1 MKKLFNLLFIFLLAQ
16 TASAQTWVM
25 KENILKFPN
34 NFESWL
40 IKHNGGVAIKDNQLG
55 SNQGVEFYDFNRD
68 GKQDLLMQILPSNNI
83 TREYL
88 KGIFLQDSYGYFNLD
103 TNYVIK
109 GKGDMWFGA
118 CGDFNGDG
126 LTDYHYITSNYH
138 GVDSNRKYSPEMIN
152 DNWPERVLINN
163 GKSFDTLTLD
173 HENIKIMSSYVA
185 DVNNDGN
192 DDIITTSRD
201 SHQAVV
207 IYSYNLTTKKMERIK
222 SEVTQAWEQKMK
234 NNQSS
239 FAILNFGNYNS
250 AKEFA
255 TVYFDKA
262 ISGISTPYAFSTFN
276 FTSFNFKDLSFK
288 EIDWERKE
296 RTIPK
301 LISGTDQ
308 DDVYKFS
315 LYEIPCIYKIDID
328 DDSKYEY
335 VAAGYYQNDYSLK
348 TLRNAY
354 GLQIFSEDGK
364 EVTSK
369 YHSED
374 GYDDNIDLGLFS
386 LDIDRENSG
395 DEIIPSAWGVRT
407 GGISYF
413 YIKKNSKLQKKFI
426 KIVDING
433 KQIQDNKLTAKSLK
447 TFPNSNGINGMLLY
461 DFHDLKATSLIIQ
474 EDCSKAIAKIS
485 ASGAT
490 TFCKGG
496 KVTLTAN
503 EGNSYLWSTGA
514 ITPSIVVNEAGNF
527 TVTVV
532 NSNGCS
538 VTSAVTVVSVS
549 DYPNAIITTTTPT
562 TITQTGNVVLSANT
576 GTGLTYQW
584 YKDGTTINAASSET
598 YTARTAGLYTVKIQ
612 NSIGCETLSN
622 SIIVKTVFVLPANNY
637 QINIQGETCRTSD
650 NGKIA
655 ISAVQN
661 LSYTATLSKS
671 GQAVKTA
678 NFNTNNEL
686 TGLAA
691 GNYTLCL
698 TVAGQTEYKQ
708 CYELIITEPLD
719 LSVYSKVNP
728 VNNTL
733 DLLMS
738 GGDTYYI
745 TLNGEK
751 YISYTSK
758 MSLGLKSGLNK
769 ITVNS
774 SQICQGLYT
783 EEIYVDEKIQA
794 YPNPFSRILNLKI
807 ENQEN
812 KELLVRVFDR
822 YGLSAYEAK
831 HLVVNNLVTLD
842 LSKLDKDYYFVVIGK
857 QTFKVIKQ

>member
-1 MKKLFNLLFIFLLAQ
+1 MKKLFILLFIFLLAQ

-55 SNQGVEFYDFNRD
+55 SNQGVEFYDFNKD
-68 GKQDLLMQILPSNNI
+68 GKQDLLMQIFPSNNI

-88 KGIFLQDSYGYFNLD
+88 RGIFLQDSYGYFNLD
-103 TNYVIK
+103 TNYIIK

-126 LTDYHYITSNYH
+126 LTDYHYITVNYH
-138 GVDSNRKYSPEMIN
+138 GLDSNRKYSPEMIN

-173 HENIKIMSSYVA
+173 HENIRIMSSYVA

-201 SHQAVV
+201 AHLPVV

-222 SEVTQAWEQKMK
+222 SEVTQAWEQKIK

-239 FAILNFGNYNS
+239 YAILNFGNYNS

-262 ISGISTPYAFSTFN
+262 ISGISTPYAFSTLN
-276 FTSFNFKDLSFK
+276 FTVFNFKDLSFK
-288 EIDWERKE
+288 ETDWERKE
-296 RTIPK
+296 RTISK

-348 TLRNAY
+348 TLRNAN

-413 YIKKNSKLQKKFI
+413 YIKKNSKLQKNFI
-426 KIVDING
+426 KVVDING
-433 KQIQDNKLTAKSLK
+433 KQIQDNKLTAKNLT
-447 TFPNSNGINGMLLY
+447 TFPNSNGINGILLY
-461 DFHDLKATSLIIQ
+461 DFHNLNATSLIIQ
-474 EDCSKAIAKIS
+474 EDCSKAIATIS
-485 ASGAT
+485 ASGTT

-503 EGNSYLWSTGA
+503 QGNSYLWSTGA
-514 ITPSIVVNEAGNF
+514 ITRSIEVSEAGNF

-538 VTSAVTVVSVS
+538 ITSAVTVVSVS
-549 DYPNAIITTTTPT
+549 DYPNATITTTTPT
-562 TITQTGNVVLSANT
+562 TITQTGNVVLSAIT

-584 YKDGTTINAASSET
+584 YKDGTAIDVASSGT

-622 SIIVKTVFVLPANNY
+622 SIIVKTVFVLAATNFQVNL
-637 QINIQGETCRTSD
+637 QGETCRTSD
-650 NGKIA
+650 NGKITIA
-655 ISAVQN
+655 AVQN
-661 LSYTATLSKS
+661 LNYTATLSKS

-678 NFNTNNEL
+678 NFNTSTEL

-691 GNYTLCL
+691 GNYTLCF

-738 GGDTYYI
+738 GGETYYI

-751 YISYTSK
+751 YTSYTSK

-794 YPNPFSRILNLKI
+794 YPNPFKDILNLKI

-812 KELLVRVFDR
+812 KELLVRVVDR

-831 HLVVNNLVTLD
+831 HMVVNNLVTLD